1 MPKKSEVRDPLIE
14 RRQATCELTALF
26 FRVGLLALSG
36 GVLAASGILCVFP
49 PDFDIPSWV
58 GIGMV
63 SGSSAG
69 ILAAI
74 FLNDQQLT
82 DVVGGGLD
90 RLLSDLVSQMISS
103 MF

>member
-1 MPKKSEVRDPLIE
+1 MRRKSEVCDPMME
-14 RRQATCELTALF
+14 RRQTTCELTALF
-26 FRVGLLALSG
+26 FRVSLLALSG
-36 GVLAASGILCVFP
+36 GVLAASGIWCVFP
-49 PDFDIPSWV
+49 LDFDVPAWF
-58 GIGMV
+58 GFGMAL
-63 SGSSAG
+63 GSSAG

-90 RLLSDLVSQMISS
+90 RVLSDFVSQMISS